1 MNSRQK
7 TPPGHKPGGWGRME
21 MGCSASVCLSAP
33 IAARGMLH
41 HDSESHRWVSNS
53 TSFSTPTA
61 PLCRLAVTWLRVSA
75 APMRPACRLLPS
87 PGEPYPP
94 TMIGGLLATRP
105 PVRKDPV
112 GRVAPN
118 GQRPTDKP
126 AKALRRGSAGTFRVA
141 RRTCA
146 DPHHR
151 VGYGCHLDSPPLRTG
166 YTRLIST
173 AQPRWA
179 RLCTSSS
186 LYRLLSLARIRSLNT
201 APSAH
206 EATQRRA
213 GYDRA

>member
-1 MNSRQK
+1 MSSRQCG
-7 TPPGHKPGGWGRME
+7 PNEAG
-21 MGCSASVCLSAP
+21 LSPAP
-33 IAARGMLH
+33 QPRRALSSDNDR
-41 HDSESHRWVSNS
+41 
-53 TSFSTPTA
+53 
-61 PLCRLAVTWLRVSA
+61 
-75 APMRPACRLLPS
+75 
-87 PGEPYPP
+87 
-94 TMIGGLLATRP
+94 GLLAARP

-112 GRVAPN
+112 GRSAPN

-141 RRTCA
+141 QRTCA

-151 VGYGCHLDSPPLRTG
+151 VGYGCHLDSPPSRIRFGTTAG
-166 YTRLIST
+166 LIST